1 MISATYLSWMNDIM
15 KNASSFILDQQ
26 NQKPCGK
33 DLVLKKK
40 KWNSSFFYLR
50 CRNYW
55 EIAKSFQVLDSTVWF
70 YCKFLK
76 ASFC

>member
-40 KWNSSFFYLR
+40 KM
-50 CRNYW
+50 
-55 EIAKSFQVLDSTVWF
+55 
-70 YCKFLK
+70 KFKL
-76 ASFC
+76 FLFEM